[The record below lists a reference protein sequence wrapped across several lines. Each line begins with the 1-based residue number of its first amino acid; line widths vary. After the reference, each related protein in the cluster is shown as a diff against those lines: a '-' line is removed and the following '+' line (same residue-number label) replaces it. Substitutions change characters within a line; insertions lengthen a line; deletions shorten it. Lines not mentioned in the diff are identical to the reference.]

1 LLLNKLHHKYV
12 LQTSH
17 DLVCQT
23 DLLLTSVVNV
33 QRDTAASSIAV
44 WAEKLMRLEQFRF
57 RFAAAR
63 QKI

>member
-1 LLLNKLHHKYV
+1 M
-12 LQTSH
+12 SH

-23 DLLLTSVVNV
+23 DLLMTSVNI
-33 QRDTAASSIAV
+33 QRDAAVPSIAV

-57 RFAAAR
+57 RFSAVR

>member
-1 LLLNKLHHKYV
+1 LFSDEMLHKYV
-12 LQTSH
+12 FQMSH

-23 DLLLTSVVNV
+23 DLLMTSVNI
-33 QRDTAASSIAV
+33 QRDAAVPSIAV

-57 RFAAAR
+57 RFSAVR